1 MSSLDWSEA
10 VYQPFR
16 DPTVPSIY
24 WELWDKGTDRTAWYN
39 LPCASIRKIR
49 DRQWEL
55 TMPNEID
62 NKPRYF
68 TTLKAAKAMGVALY
82 RMDNDE

>member
-1 MSSLDWSEA
+1 MSSLEWSQA
-10 VYQPFR
+10 VYHPFR

-55 TMPNEID
+55 TMPNDPEFEV
-62 NKPRYF
+62 RYF
-68 TTLKAAKAMGVALY
+68 PTLKAAKAMGIALY
-82 RMDNDE
+82 RMDNDG